1 MRETL
6 FFRFNGKKIEWVV
19 LGQDGQRLEE
29 GLSGLDLFNSRFSC
43 AYDGFIVFVVSGE
56 KVLMTNASVPSNQK
70 RKIANSTNSHK
81 G

>member
-29 GLSGLDLFNSRFSC
+29 GLSGVDLFNSRFSGT
-43 AYDGFIVFVVSGE
+43 YDGFIVFVVEVTWLNFS
-56 KVLMTNASVPSNQK
+56 
-70 RKIANSTNSHK
+70 SHSQ
-81 G
+81 GTRCTWSIGL